1 MSGRLPSGAVN
12 APQHSPAWYLAHL
25 RSEVAATTALLAEAD
40 PATMVPACPEW
51 SIAQLVDHVGAV
63 FGWANA
69 AAASGERP
77 PGFPTHT
84 DDDPPI
90 GEWFAT
96 RAATLIA
103 TLEGLDPD
111 GDTWHHWPTDRLNR
125 VWQRRMAHEMAVHRW
140 DLETA
145 LRPGAQIDAELAS
158 DGIDEFLDLYLR
170 RTAGREGTARPSGDV
185 HLHCTDV
192 EGEWLIALDDD
203 GYHLVRAHQKGAAA
217 LRGPAEA
224 LLLWCWGRLATDDER
239 LSPVGDDTVLTAWH
253 TLMGA

>member
-1 MSGRLPSGAVN
+1 MVRRLPSGPVN
-12 APQHSPAWYLAHL
+12 APQHSPDWYLAHL
-25 RSEVAATTALLAEAD
+25 RSEVDATNALLAEAD
-40 PATMVPACPEW
+40 LDTMVPACPEW
-51 SIAQLVDHVGAV
+51 SVAQLVDHVGAV

-69 AAASGERP
+69 AASRGERP
-77 PGFPTHT
+77 TEFPIHT

-90 GEWFAT
+90 AEWFAD
-96 RAATLIA
+96 RAASLIA
-103 TLEGLDPD
+103 TLDGLDPA
-111 GDTWHHWPTDRLNR
+111 GDTWHHWPADRVNR

-145 LRPGAQIDAELAS
+145 LRPSATIDAELAS

-170 RTAGREGTARPSGDV
+170 RTAGRDGIDAPTGDL

-192 EGEWLIALDDD
+192 EGEWLIDIGDD
-203 GYHLVRAHQKGAAA
+203 GYQLVRAHQKGAAA

-224 LLLWCWGRLATDDER
+224 LLLWCWGRAPTDDER
-239 LSPVGDDTVLTAWH
+239 LSPVGDDAVLITWH